1 MNSYFVKRRTLDSPC
16 TCSSRRRGIPRDADD
31 AWPDVAWPD
40 VAERRHSEW
49 WSARIA
55 RQKET
60 DASIAAKADF
70 ENLFDRP
77 YEDRRTVRVVGP
89 FTVEWHSL
97 HRVLG
102 VDEDD
107 ELWVRL
113 ISRFPGD
120 DSESGR
126 PAII

>member
-1 MNSYFVKRRTLDSPC
+1 M
-16 TCSSRRRGIPRDADD
+16 
-31 AWPDVAWPD
+31 
-40 VAERRHSEW
+40 
-49 WSARIA
+49 
-55 RQKET
+55 
-60 DASIAAKADF
+60 
-70 ENLFDRP
+70 
-77 YEDRRTVRVVGP
+77 RVVGP